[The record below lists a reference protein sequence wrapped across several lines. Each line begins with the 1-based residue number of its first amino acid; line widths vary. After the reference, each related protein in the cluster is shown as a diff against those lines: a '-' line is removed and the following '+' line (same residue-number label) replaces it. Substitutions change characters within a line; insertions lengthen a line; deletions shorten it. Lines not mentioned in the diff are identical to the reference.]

1 MCCGKLFHTARSFV
15 DGRLDYCNSV
25 LYLTSASNINK
36 LQRVQNSTARIVTRS
51 TRFDHITPVLADLHW
66 LPVKYRIQFKIAVT
80 TFKVLTT
87 LEPSYL
93 TDIVRHHVPTR
104 NLRSSGRNLLQDKRM
119 NLVFG
124 ERAFCHA
131 APAVWNTTYR
141 NTSQLVYPI

>member
-1 MCCGKLFHTARSFV
+1 M
-15 DGRLDYCNSV
+15 

-93 TDIVRHHVPTR
+93 TDIVRLHVPTR

-131 APAVWNTTYR
+131 APAVWNNLPQHITADLSSLTTFKRLLKTEFYNR
-141 NTSQLVYPI
+141 AFCL